1 MNCTRNVLGTDVL
14 RRTFEDKK
22 FASGLKEVI
31 DPKNNF
37 LFVTS
42 KSKNEI
48 ETQGLDFNHVIT
60 TVEKSLDGKI
70 HFVEITSEIHDNL
83 EFYKNTDSTSKNIY
97 DENLVYCLT
106 TNSVFL
112 TQDDKTKRNC
122 QKTMCKINKKIGVV
136 NNESI

>member
-1 MNCTRNVLGTDVL
+1 MMNCTRNVFGTDVL
-14 RRTFEDKK
+14 KRTFEDKN
-22 FASGLKEVI
+22 FASGLKQII
-31 DPKNNF
+31 DPRNNF
-37 LFVTS
+37 LIVTS
-42 KSKNEI
+42 KSKYEI

-97 DENLVYCLT
+97 NENLVYFLT

-112 TQDDKTKRNC
+112 TEDDKTKRNC
-122 QKTMCKINKKIGVV
+122 KKTRCKINEKIGA
-136 NNESI
+136 SI

>member
-14 RRTFEDKK
+14 RRTFEDEK

-37 LFVTS
+37 FFVTS

-48 ETQGLDFNHVIT
+48 ETQGLDFDSVIRSL
-60 TVEKSLDGKI
+60 EESLDGKI
-70 HFVEITSEIHDNL
+70 HFVEISSEIKDNVQ
-83 EFYKNTDSTSKNIY
+83 FYKDTYSEFKEID

-112 TQDDKTKRNC
+112 TQDDKTRKHCR
-122 QKTMCKINKKIGVV
+122 KMMCKINEEIGVA
-136 NNESI
+136 I